1 MLKFILYICLALTV
15 LGVFA
20 LLGITPKNMISDFD
34 KLISYINTIYRER
47 QSTKHISLK
56 KKVEL
61 ASGKKKV
68 NFFVKNFIDAENILS
83 ANKRRRNMKKVYA
96 ISAVGVLAAI
106 FISFMLGN
114 VFILPPLAVG
124 LALMPAWTVKLLESA
139 FIRNINDELETA
151 LSCIT
156 SSYMRTDNL
165 VLAVEENLDIINP
178 PVLQT
183 FLTFYNENRLINSN
197 VTYGINKIK
206 GSFENTILS
215 EWCDALIQCQDD
227 RSLKATLYPIVRK
240 FSEVKRV
247 QSELDTMMMLPM
259 QNFIIMTVTLLLMI
273 PVLASIQPGWFDIL
287 VNTLG
292 GKILLSLTIVVVI
305 FGIDK
310 AIGLSKPIEYK
321 GR

>member
-1 MLKFILYICLALTV
+1 MLIV
-15 LGVFA
+15 MGVFV
-20 LLGITPKNMISDFD
+20 LLKITPRNMLSDFE
-34 KLISYINTIYRER
+34 KLISYINAGYRR
-47 QSTKHISLK
+47 RKSLKHISLK
-56 KKVEL
+56 KKIEQ
-61 ASGKKKV
+61 ATGKRKV

-83 ANKRRRNMKKVYA
+83 ANKRRRNMKKVYI
-96 ISAVGVLAAI
+96 ISAVGVIAALL
-106 FISFMLGN
+106 ISFMLGN

-124 LALMPAWTVKLLESA
+124 LALMPAWAVKLLESA

-156 SSYMRTDNL
+156 SSYMRTDNI
-165 VLAVEENLDIINP
+165 VLAIEENLDFINP
-178 PVLQT
+178 PVLQA

-197 VTYGINKIK
+197 VAYGINKIK
-206 GSFENTILS
+206 GCFENTILS

-227 RSLKATLYPIVRK
+227 SSLKSTLYPIVQK

-247 QSELDTMMMLPM
+247 QSELDTMMLLPM

-273 PVLASIQPGWFDIL
+273 PIMASIQPGWYDIL
-287 VNTLG
+287 VNTIG

-310 AIGLSKPIEYK
+310 AIGLTKPIEYK

>member
-1 MLKFILYICLALTV
+1 MLNFILYICLALVV

-20 LLGITPKNMISDFD
+20 LLGITPKNMISDLD
-34 KLISYINTIYRER
+34 KLISYINTIYHDR

-56 KKVEL
+56 KKVEQ

-83 ANKRRRNMKKVYA
+83 ANKRKRNMKKVYA
-96 ISAVGVLAAI
+96 VSAVGVLAAI

-178 PVLQT
+178 PVLQA

-227 RSLKATLYPIVRK
+227 RSLKATLYPIVQK

-305 FGIDK
+305 FGINK